1 MTNNVLAE
9 VTALPNKS
17 AADLKKMWKTLFS
30 ENPPT
35 FNKTYY
41 VKRLAYR
48 LQEIA
53 HGVDGSRLDKRLSAM
68 SERELDKPAGQ
79 RKRLEVHRLATG
91 TRLMRE
97 WNNEEHHVTVHTE
110 GFDYRG
116 QRYGSLSA
124 IARKITGVRWN
135 GLVFFG
141 IKRQG
146 DPAP

>member
-1 MTNNVLAE
+1 
-9 VTALPNKS
+9 
-17 AADLKKMWKTLFS
+17 MWKTLFS

-97 WNNEEHHVTVHTE
+97 NPMSDNSSPAA
-110 GFDYRG
+110 
-116 QRYGSLSA
+116 SLPNRPKPCCA
-124 IARKITGVRWN
+124 KMCKLPN
-135 GLVFFG
+135 GLFYT
-141 IKRQG
+141 
-146 DPAP
+146 